1 MTKKKRILQKCY
13 TLHPRADGN
22 INGVLVC
29 GGFIKSLF
37 PDRLIRVTTD
47 LASYRCVN
55 LSKTLPRQG
64 LDSVDEVFFYIFFLI
79 LHMAVLDLNVIYSS
93 QIA

>member
-1 MTKKKRILQKCY
+1 MTKNKRILQKCY

-29 GGFIKSLF
+29 RGFIKSLF
-37 PDRLIRVTTD
+37 PDRLIQVTTY

-55 LSKTLPRQG
+55 LSITLPQQG
-64 LDSVDEVFFYIFFLI
+64 LYGVDEVFFF
-79 LHMAVLDLNVIYSS
+79 
-93 QIA
+93 